1 MNKRWRVA
9 IQWGLGIS
17 MLLGNGFV
25 SATDLATQRLDFLH
39 TEHLLAANKT
49 DEFLSNLEKLQ
60 DYPLYPYLKAQWLK
74 NNLDQSE
81 QIQQFLARY
90 PNTRYANQVRAP
102 WLTELAKQQRWTE
115 VMSNYRETDGID
127 NQCLFNQARFLTGQ
141 QEPALLAAKGL
152 WSSGADLPPQ
162 CDFLVGALKNSAHFS
177 TALVWER
184 FDAAL
189 QKNHVTLAQYL
200 KNTLSVADQAIAN
213 FWLQLYGK
221 PELVHSEKFKFI
233 PALHQGRMFAYA
245 AQRLARKEPLSAV
258 TLWDARPASLNI
270 DPTRQQQI
278 ERILALALANNK
290 LPGAYA
296 RMMQVTPADEE
307 IQEWRVRAA
316 LLEQNWTQVASAVTS
331 LGIMEQSKSKWQYW
345 LARAKAALGDKDTAL
360 TIYKQLAAKA
370 DYYGFLS
377 ADVAEIDYRF
387 EDHPVLVDPQ
397 LKATLLARDDLKI
410 VQELKYHQREHEAQ
424 KQWWYMV
431 KQLNKQQISVAAKI
445 AEEWQWRQMA
455 IFTLAKADVWD
466 DLNLRFPIF
475 YQQSILDNAAE
486 RAVDP
491 AVIFGLIRQES
502 AFDQEAA
509 SPVGARGLMQIM
521 PTTGLQIAR
530 ELNEPWVS
538 ARVLYDPVVNIKYG
552 AFYYGKLL
560 QQFNGHFALAAAAY
574 NAGPH
579 RVKSWMPTTSIAA
592 DIWVETIPF
601 KETRRYVSSVLS
613 YALIYQQR
621 LQRNGLKMRHL
632 MHEVLP
638 IEKLS

>member
-9 IQWGLGIS
+9 IQWVMSLSI
-17 MLLGNGFV
+17 LLGNGFV
-25 SATDLATQRLDFLH
+25 YATDLATQRLDFLH

-49 DEFLSNLEKLQ
+49 AEFLEHLEKLQ

-74 NNLDQSE
+74 SNLDQST
-81 QIQQFLARY
+81 QVQLFLARY
-90 PNTRYANQVRAP
+90 RDTRYANQVRSA
-102 WLTELAKQQRWTE
+102 WLTELAKQQRWADIIT
-115 VMSNYRETDGID
+115 NYRETDGID
-127 NQCLFNQARFLTGQ
+127 NQCLFNQARLLTGEK
-141 QEPALLAAKGL
+141 EPALLAAKAL
-152 WSSGADLPPQ
+152 WSAGTDLPPE
-162 CDFLVGALKNSAHFS
+162 CDVLVEAFKRSAHFS
-177 TALVWER
+177 TALVWVR
-184 FDAAL
+184 FDTAM
-189 QKNHVTLAQYL
+189 QKNHVSLAQYL
-200 KNTLSVADQAIAN
+200 KHTLSTEDQAVAD
-213 FWLQLYGK
+213 FWLQLHNK
-221 PELVHSEKFKFI
+221 PELVQSDRFI
-233 PALHQGRMFAYA
+233 TMPAHHQGALFAYA
-245 AQRLARKEPLSAV
+245 IQRMAHKEPLSA
-258 TLWDARPASLNI
+258 TALWDARADNI
-270 DPTRQQQI
+270 HIESDRQQQI
-278 ERILALALANNK
+278 DRILALALANNK
-290 LPGAYA
+290 LPGAYE
-296 RMMQVTPADEE
+296 RMMHVTPADEE

-316 LLEQNWTQVASAVTS
+316 LLDKNWTQVASAVTS
-331 LGIMEQSKSKWQYW
+331 LGMLEQGKSKWQYW
-345 LARAKAALGDKDTAL
+345 LARAKEALGDKDAAL

-377 ADVAEIDYRF
+377 ADVADLDYRF
-387 EDHPVLVDPQ
+387 DDHPVLVDPQ
-397 LKATLLARDDLKI
+397 LKAKLLARDDLKI

-445 AEEWQWRQMA
+445 AEEWQWRQIA

-466 DLNLRFPIF
+466 DMNLRFPIF
-475 YQQSILDNAAE
+475 YEQSIVDNATE
-486 RAVDP
+486 QAVDP

-521 PTTGLQIAR
+521 PATGLQIAR
-530 ELNEPWVS
+530 ELKEPWTS
-538 ARVLYDPVVNIKYG
+538 ARVLYDPTVNIKYG

-579 RVKSWMPTTSIAA
+579 RVKSWMPAVGMAA

-601 KETRRYVSSVLS
+601 KETRRYVSFVLS

-632 MHEVLP
+632 MQEIRP